1 MQSQAGVCIE
11 SQQSVTNIVT
21 QWALDENR
29 GSGVMPAE
37 GDLFGPGRYMDRH
50 PTCPV
55 GMLEIAI
62 PAVDGFA
69 VCPNALPD
77 HVVPDRVCFDSETRR
92 LVF

>member
-1 MQSQAGVCIE
+1 
-11 SQQSVTNIVT
+11 
-21 QWALDENR
+21 
-29 GSGVMPAE
+29 MPAE

-69 VCPNALPD
+69 VCPNGLLD
-77 HVVPDRVCFDSETRR
+77 HDEP
-92 LVF
+92 